1 MHDSEEHFR
10 FLKHFQKMIDSAKTF
25 LDRADQHLSA
35 PQAVSPNADSE
46 VSAVMETPPMYSA
59 LPMYSPL
66 QRDYE
71 AWTRPL
77 GDNSMPE
84 AFGTVP
90 VNRGAGVSMWKAWTS
105 YCGPGAMIAV
115 GMDLNDMNSTY
126 NLIAS
131 SILSS

>member
-1 MHDSEEHFR
+1 
-10 FLKHFQKMIDSAKTF
+10 MIDSAKTF

-35 PQAVSPNADSE
+35 SLPVSPAVDTE
-46 VSAVMETPPMYSA
+46 ESAVMESPPMYSA
-59 LPMYSPL
+59 LAMYSPL

-71 AWTRPL
+71 AWTRPI

-90 VNRGAGVSMWKAWTS
+90 VNRGAGVSRWKTWTS

-115 GMDLNDMNSTY
+115 GTDSTY
-126 NLIAS
+126 VISKL
-131 SILSS
+131 